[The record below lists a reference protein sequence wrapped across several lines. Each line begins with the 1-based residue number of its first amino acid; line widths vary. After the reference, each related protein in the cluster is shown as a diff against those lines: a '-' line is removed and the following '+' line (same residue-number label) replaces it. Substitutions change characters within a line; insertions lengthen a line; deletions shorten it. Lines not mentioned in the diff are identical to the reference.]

1 MSEAERASR
10 LSYNNKRRRRLWFQA
25 IIILI
30 VAIAITASAVMY
42 HQMYEVTYIEYT
54 KAGAVSYRVKYKPN
68 DFFDS
73 EWQPQGNAYV
83 PDLID
88 QIEAKF
94 DYKLDINADDVDYE
108 YTYRIDAETQIIDN
122 STGKM
127 IDNPIVTLK
136 PDVQKYEKAGN
147 PLLVTD
153 TVSVNYEE
161 YNSRV
166 KDFLDTYHLTDV
178 TANLVLKLHIK
189 FKGECETFKAAE
201 VDEYVMTLNVPLNEK
216 TVNVEFTASEP
227 NGEGSIVA
235 KVTEEHADIF
245 HKALLLGVGVELLLL
260 LIMAAYAYK
269 TRNDDINY
277 LLKVDRI
284 LTTYRSYIQQIS
296 NSIERSGY
304 QVLQVNTFEELL
316 GIRDTIQRPILMSEN
331 ADQTCTSFI
340 IPTDTNILYVYD
352 VKVDNYDQ
360 IYAK

>member
-10 LSYNNKRRRRLWFQA
+10 LSYNNKRRKWLWLQA

-42 HQMYEVTYIEYT
+42 HQMYEVTYIDYT
-54 KAGAVSYRVKYKPN
+54 KAGAVNYRVKYKPN
-68 DFFDS
+68 DYFGS

-88 QIEAKF
+88 LVEAKF
-94 DYKLDINADDVDYE
+94 DYVLDINADDVDYE
-108 YTYRIDAETQIIDN
+108 YTYRIDAETQLVDNATGKVIDN
-122 STGKM
+122 SV
-127 IDNPIVTLK
+127 VTLK

-147 PLLVTD
+147 PLKVSD
-153 TVSVNYEE
+153 SVSVSYQE
-161 YNSRV
+161 YNTRV
-166 KDFLDTYHLTDV
+166 KDFLDTYSLTDV

-216 TVNVEFTASEP
+216 TVSVEFTASEP

-235 KVTEEHADIF
+235 KITEDNAELFEKLI
-245 HKALLLGVGVELLLL
+245 LVGIGVELFLL
-260 LIMAAYAYK
+260 LIMLIYAYK

-277 LLKVDRI
+277 LIKVDRI

-296 NSIERSGY
+296 NGIDRKGY

-331 ADQTCTSFI
+331 EDQTCTSFI
-340 IPTDTNILYVYD
+340 IPTDTNILYVYE